1 MFGAKFS
8 NGGVGRLLNPL
19 LRMLVSTF
27 SPTTPIP
34 DKEPW
39 RILAAH
45 VDDLQVEEYFFGSM
59 FLASGSVVTKK

>member
-1 MFGAKFS
+1 
-8 NGGVGRLLNPL
+8 
-19 LRMLVSTF
+19 VSTF